1 MYVFCNFWDSIG
13 FDHNRGFGEICRND
27 HLLLIQKYE
36 ISWKKNSPAIQ
47 TKAFG
52 PRWARLH
59 DGKNAEPNGGGR
71 RNHSAYGI
79 KRICVDV
86 DRQNADPPKFSAV
99 KNSKISR
106 TSNKIQEFQ
115 EKLK

>member
-1 MYVFCNFWDSIG
+1 MFFAI
-13 FDHNRGFGEICRND
+13 FGIPLALITIADLAKFVATIICYLYKNTKYLGKKIHQRFKRK
-27 HLLLIQKYE
+27 HLALAGLGYTMAKMRSQM
-36 ISWKKNSPAIQ
+36 A
-47 TKAFG
+47 A
-52 PRWARLH
+52 
-59 DGKNAEPNGGGR
+59 GR

-86 DRQNADPPKFSAV
+86 DRQNTYPPKFSAV

-115 EKLK
+115 EK